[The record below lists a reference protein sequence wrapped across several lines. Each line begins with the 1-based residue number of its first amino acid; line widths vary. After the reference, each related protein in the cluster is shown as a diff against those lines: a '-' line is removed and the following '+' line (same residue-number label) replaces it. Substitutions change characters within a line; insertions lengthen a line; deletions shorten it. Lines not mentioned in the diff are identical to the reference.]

1 MKTRSG
7 AEVKVFDFNSGG
19 DYPILGAY
27 FNGEEWIP
35 VKWNE
40 RGQFPSI
47 NDDLVQCALDIV
59 DFEDE
64 EDAEA

>member
-7 AEVKVFDFNSGG
+7 AEVRVFDLNSGG
-19 DYPILGAY
+19 PYPILGAY

-40 RGQFPSI
+40 RGQFPST
-47 NDDLVQCALDIV
+47 NENLVQCSLDIV
-59 DFEDE
+59 DFK
-64 EDAEA
+64 DAGDQLA